1 VLRGASNVPNI
12 GFLLHTC
19 VLEKHGASVPSSA
32 FVCDA
37 IKSSST
43 IDGMRTT
50 WRASNQTGDP
60 NLTPGVIDQIV
71 LGIEICDHDWA
82 SGSPTTH

>member
-1 VLRGASNVPNI
+1 
-12 GFLLHTC
+12 
-19 VLEKHGASVPSSA
+19 
-32 FVCDA
+32 
-37 IKSSST
+37 
-43 IDGMRTT
+43 MRTT